1 MQVYSSAISLK
12 SIPKLDGL
20 IEVLSKVS
28 FLCFFFPSH
37 KHTAA
42 LFAACF
48 LDSLA
53 FAFMCKTKEVETW
66 GVAAPGEQRGRRGAA
81 GIQLDGSF
89 QVCSRGDFQSA
100 SATFNED

>member
-1 MQVYSSAISLK
+1 MQVYSSSRAISLK

-53 FAFMCKTKEVETW
+53 FAFMCKATKKTKEVE
-66 GVAAPGEQRGRRGAA
+66 
-81 GIQLDGSF
+81 
-89 QVCSRGDFQSA
+89 
-100 SATFNED
+100 